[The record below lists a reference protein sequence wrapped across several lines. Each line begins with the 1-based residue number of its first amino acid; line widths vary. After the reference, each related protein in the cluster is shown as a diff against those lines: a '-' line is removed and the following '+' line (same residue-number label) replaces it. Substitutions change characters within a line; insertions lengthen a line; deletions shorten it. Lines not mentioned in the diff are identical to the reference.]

1 MEAGEDTKLS
11 CLCSHYKDSFDIQAA
26 AIKQRDLLFYVLL
39 VVAAIFSLQIT
50 SIGFVNEVLSKYISK
65 SIDVQLDKK
74 PDLLSSMV
82 WFVLFGVSSKYFQIV
97 VQIEKSYD
105 YIHKIEEEINRYYSG
120 TPCFTREGAS
130 YLSDYPLFSNWVWA
144 LYTIVFPLLLLF
156 SIWKKIMVEIWSSS
170 SEYNLLNINFIF
182 YVITGTSTVLY
193 LVKMHKKA
201 LLELWSKWAGRVH
214 LVRKNKKGHAVGK
227 AGQPEGAPKS

>member
-26 AIKQRDLLFYVLL
+26 AVKQRDILFYILL

-50 SIGFVNEVLSKYISK
+50 SIGFVNEVLSKYINK
-65 SIDVQLDKK
+65 SIDVQLGKK
-74 PDLLSSMV
+74 PDLLSSLV
-82 WFVLFGVSSKYFQIV
+82 WFLLFGISSKYFQIV
-97 VQIEKSYD
+97 IQIEKSYD
-105 YIHKIEEEINRYYSG
+105 YIHKIEEEIGRYYPE

-156 SIWKKIMVEIWSSS
+156 SAWKKITVEIWSSI
-170 SEYNLLNINFIF
+170 SEYSLLNIDFIF
-182 YVITGTSTVLY
+182 YVIIGTSTILY
-193 LVKMHKKA
+193 LIKMHKKA
-201 LLELWSKWAGRVH
+201 LLGLWGKWAGMVH
-214 LVRKNKKGHAVGK
+214 RVRKNKRGHVVGK
-227 AGQPEGAPKS
+227 ARQSEDAPKS